1 MSVFFGTAGESESL
15 RAAGHKTSLEVPAY
29 TAGMGLDAFEYQCGR
44 GVRLKEEKAQAI
56 AAEAEK
62 HGIYFSLHA
71 PYYISM
77 SSMEEEKRLN
87 SRHGRVEFITSMKYI
102 HDCLGSLMNEKQLD
116 LRSQI
121 KILDVGA
128 GTGRYSVPL
137 AEEGYDVTALELVK
151 HNLGRLRQK
160 SDKVKAYQGNATKLK
175 KFGNDEF
182 DLTLVFGPM
191 YHLKSAEEKLAA
203 LNEAKRVT
211 KPGGY
216 ILVAYIMNEYS
227 VITYAIKEKHIKE
240 GIEGGMLDESFHC
253 TEKANDLYSFVRLE
267 DIEALNAQ
275 AALTRE
281 KIIAA
286 DGAANYIRPFL
297 NALDEEEFDMFVQYH
312 LSTCERAD
320 LMGASAHTVD
330 ILRV

>member
-1 MSVFFGTAGESESL
+1 MTE
-15 RAAGHKTSLEVPAY
+15 LE
-29 TAGMGLDAFEYQCGR
+29 EYYN
-44 GVRLKEEKAQAI
+44 K
-56 AAEAEK
+56 
-62 HGIYFSLHA
+62 FN
-71 PYYISM
+71 
-77 SSMEEEKRLN
+77 EEKRLN

-151 HNLGRLRQK
+151 HNLGRLKQK

-227 VITYAIKEKHIKE
+227 VITYAIKEKHIKD

-330 ILRV
+330 ILRVCIFLNKVCYYDGVCRNNNIKV